1 MVGAANALVVRDG
14 SEGGMIDLKQLAHM
28 EEARIAAGVA
38 DVADEARPFAGGT
51 MARGKPGTWCNFV
64 CGAGLDGAV
73 SEDELALAETFF
85 TEKGLEPRIE
95 LSPYAHPAFIAQLE
109 SRGWTVR
116 GFETVLF
123 REIHRDEQFA
133 ALHDTPAGL
142 QIVIVPKDDAGLLHT
157 FAWTSVSG
165 FLPDG
170 RDPTDDELAL
180 AKRCALHHRTWGFLA
195 MIDGAPASAGACEV
209 MQTPRGTIAALFG
222 LSTLPAFRRRG
233 IQQAL
238 IAARLAFARDRGASV
253 ATIGGLPGAGTER
266 NVRRMGFQVAY
277 TKAIMVKPGPG
288 LVRVPGM

>member
-1 MVGAANALVVRDG
+1 
-14 SEGGMIDLKQLAHM
+14 MIDLKQLARM
-28 EEARIAAGVA
+28 EERRIAAGVA

-51 MARGKPGTWCNFV
+51 IARGKPGTWCNFA
-64 CGAGLDGAV
+64 CGVGLDGPMT
-73 SEDELALAETFF
+73 DTELALAETYF
-85 TEKGLEPRIE
+85 TEKGLEPRME
-95 LSPYAHPAFIAQLE
+95 LSPYAHPEFVAQLE

-123 REIHRDEQFA
+123 REIAPREQFA
-133 ALHDTPAGL
+133 ALHDAPAGL
-142 QIVIVPKDDAGLLHT
+142 QIVIVPKDDDAMVRT

-170 RDPTDDELAL
+170 REPTSDELAL
-180 AKRCALHHRTWGFLA
+180 AARCVKHARTWGFLA
-195 MIDGAPASAGACEV
+195 MIDGQPASAGACEV
-209 MQTPRGTIAALFG
+209 MTTPEGTIAALFG

-238 IAARLAFARDRGASV
+238 IAARLAFARDRGATV
-253 ATIGGLPGAGTER
+253 ATIGGIPGAGTER
-266 NVRRMGFQVAY
+266 NVRRMGFSVAY